1 VGDNLGR
8 VAAVLGEA
16 ARRADAVIVTG
27 GIGPTQDDLTREA
40 LCAAFQLEMKYSEE
54 YATALRQRWESMG
67 REMPESNYRQ
77 AEYPEGAEML
87 ANPKGTAPGLALLI
101 DHKPIFVLP
110 GVPEEMTSL
119 LQLEV
124 LPRLLVAR
132 GDSSVVLSR
141 VLRSW
146 GRAEA
151 QVGELLDDLYRAS
164 TNPSIAFLAS
174 AGEIKVRITAK
185 ALDREAAEAMIA
197 PVEAEVRR
205 RLGNSV
211 FGRDDETVLAVI
223 ARDLTERGWTIGTAE
238 SATGGMVAAQLTSL
252 PGSSSYFRGS
262 VVTYAADLKE
272 SLLGVSTGGGLVSE
286 STALAMAAG
295 ARKTLDVDVA
305 VAVVGSAGPDPLEQ
319 PVGTMVVAVAT
330 PEGER
335 AHTLRLPG
343 DRERVRTYAT
353 TGALHLVRLAIEG
366 RWWSPGRPI

>member
-1 VGDNLGR
+1 
-8 VAAVLGEA
+8 
-16 ARRADAVIVTG
+16 
-27 GIGPTQDDLTREA
+27 
-40 LCAAFQLEMKYSEE
+40 
-54 YATALRQRWESMG
+54 
-67 REMPESNYRQ
+67 
-77 AEYPEGAEML
+77 ML

-223 ARDLTERGWTIGTAE
+223 ARDLTERG
-238 SATGGMVAAQLTSL
+238 
-252 PGSSSYFRGS
+252 
-262 VVTYAADLKE
+262 
-272 SLLGVSTGGGLVSE
+272 
-286 STALAMAAG
+286 
-295 ARKTLDVDVA
+295 
-305 VAVVGSAGPDPLEQ
+305 
-319 PVGTMVVAVAT
+319 
-330 PEGER
+330 
-335 AHTLRLPG
+335 
-343 DRERVRTYAT
+343 
-353 TGALHLVRLAIEG
+353 
-366 RWWSPGRPI
+366 